1 MTREDQYNFTLSS
14 GKIVALISGAL
25 CAMLACFVAGLVI
38 GRSSEPGVSLPTSAA
53 VPPPS
58 RAERDRPAEVSLPE
72 VPKPAR
78 RRPTTPSPPRK
89 TEVARQVTPQPSSR
103 PAPAPAVSA
112 PKPLYTICV
121 LSARQKDG
129 AERYA
134 TELRKQGYKAIVRRT
149 QLQSGKVWYRTVI
162 GEFADRKI
170 AEQQLVELKKKGK
183 FADAFV
189 TPR

>member
-1 MTREDQYNFTLSS
+1 
-14 GKIVALISGAL
+14 
-25 CAMLACFVAGLVI
+25 
-38 GRSSEPGVSLPTSAA
+38 
-53 VPPPS
+53 
-58 RAERDRPAEVSLPE
+58 
-72 VPKPAR
+72 
-78 RRPTTPSPPRK
+78 
-89 TEVARQVTPQPSSR
+89 
-103 PAPAPAVSA
+103 
-112 PKPLYTICV
+112 V

-134 TELRKQGYKAIVRRT
+134 AELRKQGYKAIVRRT